1 MPSRRDSDR
10 AGSVRPENVAE
21 PGCGDRSTR
30 LENGSGGVGGGWS
43 PCVFWWCV
51 LRSVTPCES

>member
-21 PGCGDRSTR
+21 PGRGEPSTR
-30 LENGSGGVGGGWS
+30 LENGSGGVGGGGGHH
-43 PCVFWWCV
+43 VFLV
-51 LRSVTPCES
+51 VRLALGHPE